1 MCLCM
6 NVRMYTCL
14 CMNVCMYVYVFV
26 YECVYVCVCVCMC
39 VCLCMYVCVCVCRTV
54 QPDLLVVSD
63 GSSFRLTN
71 MAVSSIQD
79 IILRKNIVTK
89 TCIVVV
95 VVVFSRPNRLLNL

>member
-1 MCLCM
+1 M
-6 NVRMYTCL
+6 CL
-14 CMNVCMYVYVFV
+14 CMNVCMYVFV
-26 YECVYVCVCVCMC
+26 YVCMC
-39 VCLCMYVCVCVCRTV
+39 VYVCVCVCRTV

-79 IILRKNIVTK
+79 IIPWKNIVTN

-95 VVVFSRPNRLLNL
+95 VVVVFFRPNRLLNL

>member
-1 MCLCM
+1 
-6 NVRMYTCL
+6 
-14 CMNVCMYVYVFV
+14 MYV
-26 YECVYVCVCVCMC
+26 CIC
-39 VCLCMYVCVCVCRTV
+39 VCVCVCRTV

-79 IILRKNIVTK
+79 IIPWKNIVTN

-95 VVVFSRPNRLLNL
+95 VVFFRPNGLLNL

>member
-1 MCLCM
+1 
-6 NVRMYTCL
+6 
-14 CMNVCMYVYVFV
+14 MYVYVYV
-26 YECVYVCVCVCMC
+26 CMQVCVCVYVCVCNC
-39 VCLCMYVCVCVCRTV
+39 VYVVFVDVQYVCVCRTV

-79 IILRKNIVTK
+79 IIPWKNIVTN

-95 VVVFSRPNRLLNL
+95 VVVVAFFGQIDC

>member
-1 MCLCM
+1 MQD
-6 NVRMYTCL
+6 
-14 CMNVCMYVYVFV
+14 
-26 YECVYVCVCVCMC
+26 CVCMC
-39 VCLCMYVCVCVCRTV
+39 LCRNVYIYVCVCVCRTV

-79 IILRKNIVTK
+79 IIPWKNIVTN

-95 VVVFSRPNRLLNL
+95 VVAFSRPNRLLNL